1 MTSHVFLLHQV
12 TREYDVGR
20 ARITQD
26 VTESM
31 PCTNVFKERE
41 SMNDIVRRRAELL
54 VENKALLHKAFLF
67 EDGLLT
73 AVAGAA
79 FAERNRIADPELVKE
94 CREIL
99 RKKKGPFSEIRGNNE
114 LIVST
119 KMAIS
124 GNPEQYLDDVIEV
137 YKRLQSGKIFGSS
150 YRVLAATTICDA
162 KRANDVEKIVEKT
175 EAILKGMKASHPF
188 LTSDEDTGFAV
199 LLAMTDKSVEQILT
213 ELEESFIEFKVDF
226 VLHDNA
232 AYSLAQVL
240 TTFEGDSKEKSKKA
254 VELFEAFK
262 DAGYSYGKDYEL
274 PSLGILVNLGKET
287 GDVVSEVIEVVE
299 SFKGKKGFGIF
310 EMTPQTKLMLGTMI
324 VGTVYGENQPAANA
338 SVTSGAISIL
348 IAQQVMM
355 VTLIA
360 AMATISATSN

>member
-1 MTSHVFLLHQV
+1 MI
-12 TREYDVGR
+12 D
-20 ARITQD
+20 
-26 VTESM
+26 
-31 PCTNVFKERE
+31 
-41 SMNDIVRRRAELL
+41 
-54 VENKALLHKAFLF
+54 
-67 EDGLLT
+67 
-73 AVAGAA
+73 
-79 FAERNRIADPELVKE
+79 
-94 CREIL
+94 
-99 RKKKGPFSEIRGNNE
+99 
-114 LIVST
+114 
-119 KMAIS
+119 
-124 GNPEQYLDDVIEV
+124 V

-162 KRANDVEKIVEKT
+162 KRANDVERIVEKT

-287 GDVVSEVIEVVE
+287 GDEVVE

-310 EMTPQTKLMLGTMI
+310 EMTPQIKLMLGTMI

-355 VTLIA
+355 VALIA
-360 AMATISATSN
+360 ALATVSATSN